1 MEVNEQKKYF
11 TTIGRGH
18 GAPCFP
24 ASREDWE
31 RLRKEPWLK
40 EMCERIEKG
49 EEELKHKLPVWTPS
63 CAEFK
68 DNHRA
73 IADALKPLPRLMMD
87 FDEKGHTDEIV
98 KSLIIDHSPLTV
110 DHSPL
115 TVDHSPLTVLLIEES
130 VRRGTHVLVELPEGM
145 AADEAQ
151 RLMAEA
157 TGYEPDKAVKDV
169 ARCIYMVPEDHT
181 KYISDRLWITP
192 LQLPRGGEIE
202 ASHLSSSLYI
212 YLETPFKKPPL
223 GEVWRGWV
231 RVFYSSAVSLILLSF
246 ASSGT
251 GLAVNLRRVNET

>member
-1 MEVNEQKKYF
+1 MDQMENTCF

-18 GAPCFP
+18 GAPCLP
-24 ASREDWE
+24 ATREDWE
-31 RLRKEPWLK
+31 RLRREPWLK

-98 KSLIIDHSPLTV
+98 KSLTIDHSPLTI
-110 DHSPL
+110 
-115 TVDHSPLTVLLIEES
+115 DHSPLTVLLIEES

-145 AADEAQ
+145 TAEKAQ

-181 KYISDRLWITP
+181 RYISEKLWETQQTP
-192 LQLPRGGEIE
+192 PHSG
-202 ASHLSSSLYI
+202 
-212 YLETPFKKPPL
+212 PPPH
-223 GEVWRGWV
+223 
-231 RVFYSSAVSLILLSF
+231 SP
-246 ASSGT
+246 
-251 GLAVNLRRVNET
+251 